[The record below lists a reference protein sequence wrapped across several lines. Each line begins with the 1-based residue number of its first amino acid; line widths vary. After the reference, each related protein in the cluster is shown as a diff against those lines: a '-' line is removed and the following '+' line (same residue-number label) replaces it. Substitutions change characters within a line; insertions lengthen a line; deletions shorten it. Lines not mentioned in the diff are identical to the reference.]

1 MGSCYMFIPGS
12 DEKITCSTCGKII
25 PVLKIKEHVFEC
37 VGKKNGNRN

>member
-1 MGSCYMFIPGS
+1 MSILES

-25 PVLKIKEHVFEC
+25 PVRKEEEHIFEC